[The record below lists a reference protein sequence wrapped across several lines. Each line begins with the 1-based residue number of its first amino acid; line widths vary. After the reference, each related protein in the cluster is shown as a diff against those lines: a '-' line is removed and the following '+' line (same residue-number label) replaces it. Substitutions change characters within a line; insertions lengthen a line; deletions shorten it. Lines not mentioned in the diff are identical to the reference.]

1 MSTLSPIAPSRRL
14 ELVDALRGF
23 AIFGILMV
31 NLHAMFIPAVEYLM
45 MPDFSNGIANEIS
58 DYIVTVLFAGKYMT
72 LFSLLFGFG
81 FFNFLYKGGELS
93 PGKVRTFLKRIFWL
107 LVIGI
112 LHVTFLWPGDILF
125 FYALFGFI
133 LILFRKSSIR
143 KISIWML
150 VFFLLPIVFVGILSA
165 MPTLLSSNP
174 EALNAM
180 EESNRQQAAQTT
192 ALIQSAYEIYSSG
205 SYTQIISMNWQNW
218 SALLPGSLIVYCLGM
233 AMFLLG
239 LIFARKQL
247 FHNYRDHLPLFRKI
261 LWIALPIAIPLNLA
275 LPFIAKQTEP
285 FVMNGWFFLVALFM
299 TVGGVAL
306 MLSNV
311 SAFILLYANGKI
323 NKLASMLAPVGRM
336 ALTNYLMHSLIALFI
351 AAPFGLG
358 LYGKV
363 QLWQSLLLTVA
374 IFVFQIFF
382 SRWWLSKFSFGPAEW
397 LWRSLTYGKIQGFKR
412 QLTITPLEA

>member
-1 MSTLSPIAPSRRL
+1 MTTLSPIAPSSRL

-31 NLHAMFIPAVEYLM
+31 NLHAMFIPAVEYIM
-45 MPDFSNGIANEIS
+45 MPDIDKGLANEFS
-58 DYIVTVLFAGKYMT
+58 SYIVTVLFAGKFMI

-93 PGKVRTFLKRIFWL
+93 PDKVRTFLKRIFWL

-112 LHVTFLWPGDILF
+112 IHVTFLWPGDILI

-143 KISIWML
+143 KISIWMV
-150 VFFLLPIVFVGILSA
+150 VFFLVPITVAGILSA
-165 MPTLLSSNP
+165 MPALLASNP
-174 EALNAM
+174 EALSAM
-180 EESNRQQAAQTT
+180 EENNRQQTTQTT

-205 SYTQIISMNWQNW
+205 SYSQIISMNWQNW

-247 FHNYRDHLPLFRKI
+247 FHNYRDHLPMFRKI

-285 FVMNGWFFLVALFM
+285 FVMNGWFFVAGLF
-299 TVGGVAL
+299 TALGGAAL

-311 SAFILLYANGKI
+311 SAFVLLYANGKI

-336 ALTNYLMHSLIALFI
+336 ALTSYLMHSLIALFI
-351 AAPFGLG
+351 AAPFGLE

-363 QLWQSLLLTVA
+363 QLWQSLLLALA
-374 IFVFQIFF
+374 IFMFQIFF
-382 SRWWLSKFSFGPAEW
+382 SRWWLSKFSFGPVEW
-397 LWRSLTYGKIQGFKR
+397 LWRSLTYGKIQGLKR
-412 QLTITPLEA
+412 KLTISPLET